1 MHVVRHPKLADDIR
15 DAAMHYA
22 QISERV
28 FSSFWNELEEIIE
41 SIERNPRSHHYDP
54 CGLRRANMNRFPYH
68 LLYDV
73 DDDTVFMLVF
83 RHDRRHQSFGTK
95 REI

>member
-28 FSSFWNELEEIIE
+28 FSSFWNELEEVIE
-41 SIERNPRSHHYDP
+41 SIERNPRSHHHDP
-54 CGLRRANMNRFPYH
+54 CGLRRANINAI
-68 LLYDV
+68 
-73 DDDTVFMLVF
+73 
-83 RHDRRHQSFGTK
+83 SETK
-95 REI
+95 RIHRQERSL